1 MLQNI
6 LECIFRLGV
15 HFFDLFS
22 SSQNSGISGITLLV
36 PAVKTLFS
44 STASEDHDMHRYV
57 REGRKQQQQL
67 GYKMTA
73 QKSFVGFTFP

>member
-6 LECIFRLGV
+6 LECIFGLGV

-22 SSQNSGISGITLLV
+22 SSQNSGISGKTLQV

-44 STASEDHDMHRYV
+44 STASEDHDMHQHV
-57 REGRKQQQQL
+57 REGRKQQQL